1 MSSCKDDFSTP
12 RDELQGLNE
21 MPTDRGHISLSQN
34 KSVDTTK
41 LN

>member
-1 MSSCKDDFSTP
+1 MSSCKDAFSTP
-12 RDELQGLNE
+12 RNELQVLNE
-21 MPTDRGHISLSQN
+21 VPTDRGHISLSQN